1 MERVLHIVENLH
13 RGAVEN
19 WLVRMLDCAKAADIT
34 TDWTFYCSLGQPGSL
49 DQKAR
54 NLGARVV
61 YSPVALSRKR
71 WFLSALRE
79 ELRNGKYD
87 VVHCHHDLMSAAYLV
102 SAAGISLSK
111 RIVHVHNADQS
122 LPTPSL
128 LKRRMLREPMRQM
141 CLHLSDRVVGISN
154 HALDTFL
161 GGRPRR
167 PERDCVRY
175 YGVDPTP
182 FEKAPADRARFRR
195 ECNLPENAL
204 ILLFAGRVVPEKN
217 PVFVI
222 DVLSRLRALEPNVF
236 AVFAGDGS
244 LVEDVVARAKALNM
258 ENALR
263 ILGWR
268 SDVAEVMSCCDWFIL
283 PHPEEPREGFGLA
296 VVEAQLAGLHLLLSQ
311 GVADDPL
318 LPTASCR
325 RLSLSDDPD
334 LWARAAIE
342 LLRGPSPSR
351 CSAIAALKNSPMD
364 MGQALSG
371 LLSLYR

>member
-1 MERVLHIVENLH
+1 
-13 RGAVEN
+13 
-19 WLVRMLDCAKAADIT
+19 MLAYANAAKIP

-49 DQKAR
+49 DQEAR

-61 YSPVALSRKR
+61 YSPVPLSNKR
-71 WFLSALRE
+71 WFLSALRK
-79 ELRNGKYD
+79 ELRKGKYD
-87 VVHCHHDLMSAAYLV
+87 VVHCHHDLMSAAYLI
-102 SAAGISLSK
+102 SAAGIPLNK
-111 RIVHVHNADQS
+111 RIVHVHNADEA

-141 CLHLSDRVVGISN
+141 CLQMSDRVVGISN
-154 HALDTFL
+154 HTLDTFL
-161 GGRPRR
+161 AGRRRR
-167 PERDCVRY
+167 PERDCVHY
-175 YGVDPTP
+175 YGVDPAP
-182 FEKAPADRARFRR
+182 FEKATADRARFRR
-195 ECNLPENAL
+195 DCNLPENAL

-222 DVLSRLRALEPNVF
+222 DVLSRLRALEPDVF

-244 LVEDVVARAKALNM
+244 LVGDVVARAKALNV

-268 SDVAEVMSCCDWFIL
+268 NDVAEVMSCCDWFIL
-283 PHPEEPREGFGLA
+283 PHPEEPREGFGLS

-311 GVADDPL
+311 GVANDPL
-318 LPTASCR
+318 LPTASFR

-334 LWARAAIE
+334 LWAGAAMQ

-351 CSAIAALKNSPMD
+351 WSAIAALRNSPMD

-371 LLSLYR
+371 LLGLYR